1 MKPMVFAVVAVL
13 PAVLFSGCGGRDVGA
28 AAPENPAESAAPVAV
43 ARIARHNLARELEL
57 ASEFRPYQEID
68 LHAKVSGYLKTIS
81 VDVGDRV
88 RKGQL
93 LAELEIPEMAQDLA
107 QASATVKR
115 TALEV
120 NRARGEMQR
129 AEATLSFRKVSYE
142 RLESVAKARPGLI
155 ARQEIDDAAARLAE
169 ASAQL
174 DAARAGLAASEEAVR
189 AVTATQERTSTMI
202 AYTRIT
208 APFSGIITQRGADVG
223 ALVQAGTSS
232 QAPPLVRLS
241 EVDVLRLILPVPE
254 AVVSR
259 IRLGSSVEVR
269 VDTLNRVIQGRVA
282 RFNGRLDA
290 NTRTMETEVDIAN
303 PDNAIKPGMFGYAKL
318 RLDRRQNAIAAP
330 VQSVRGAVGSRT
342 VLVVGEG
349 KRLEERPVETG
360 LETPSLIEI
369 TSNLREGDLVVVG
382 SRSHKPGARVE
393 PKLVEAAGSGGH

>member
-1 MKPMVFAVVAVL
+1 
-13 PAVLFSGCGGRDVGA
+13 
-28 AAPENPAESAAPVAV
+28 V
-43 ARIARHNLARELEL
+43 ARIARHDLAREMEL
-57 ASEFRPYQEID
+57 ASEFRPYQEVD